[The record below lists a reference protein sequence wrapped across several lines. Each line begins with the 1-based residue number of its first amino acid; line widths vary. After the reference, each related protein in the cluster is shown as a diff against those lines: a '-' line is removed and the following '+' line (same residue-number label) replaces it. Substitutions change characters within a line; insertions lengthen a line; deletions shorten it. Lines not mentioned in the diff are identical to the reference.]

1 MPGHTPF
8 ISIIT
13 PVYRAEESLEPLFQR
28 VRDMLEQHISANFEF
43 LMVDDASPDGAWPII
58 ERLVDQDSRVRGIQ
72 FSRNFG
78 QYLALTAGLEHAR
91 GEWIVIMD
99 CDLQDVPEEIPK
111 LYAKALEG
119 YDVVLAQRVERQ
131 DCFLKKLS
139 SKAFYAV
146 FSYLTDARQDPS
158 TAQFGIYNRR
168 VVNTLV
174 SMRERLR
181 FLPAFIGWV
190 GYRVTAI
197 PIRHAEREHGGSS
210 YCFKKLMNLAFDT
223 MIAFSDKPLR
233 LTVKLGF
240 VISLLSFLFA
250 LYVIFSALTGT
261 RAPLG
266 WTSLMVAVTF
276 FSGLIIL
283 IIGINGLYISRIF
296 DEVKGRPLYIINRVY
311 EHAPAAEPSQSH
323 S

>member
-1 MPGHTPF
+1 MYLLSRSP
-8 ISIIT
+8 SS
-13 PVYRAEESLEPLFQR
+13 YKLKMSLKFKTQIRLKFREADPAQIMYF
-28 VRDMLEQHISANFEF
+28 AN
-43 LMVDDASPDGAWPII
+43 
-58 ERLVDQDSRVRGIQ
+58 
-72 FSRNFG
+72 
-78 QYLALTAGLEHAR
+78 
-91 GEWIVIMD
+91 
-99 CDLQDVPEEIPK
+99 
-111 LYAKALEG
+111 
-119 YDVVLAQRVERQ
+119 
-131 DCFLKKLS
+131 
-139 SKAFYAV
+139 V
-146 FSYLTDARQDPS
+146 FSLAHDT
-158 TAQFGIYNRR
+158 F
-168 VVNTLV
+168 
-174 SMRERLR
+174 EE
-181 FLPAFIGWV
+181 FIV
-190 GYRVTAI
+190 AAGYRYEDWFSKTDHMI